1 MPKQLTVLIEN
12 RPGALAE
19 LARALSAAKVNITSI
34 MLEGS
39 LEFGVARIHVDNVK
53 KGVDALKDEGFQ
65 VQVGDVL
72 AVPLANEPGKLA
84 ELCETLEEAGV
95 NIDSIFG
102 TTARSDVP
110 TVVLKLDDTAKA
122 EAALQEFGEG

>member
-19 LARALSAAKVNITSI
+19 LARTLAGAHVNITSI

-53 KGVDALKDEGFQ
+53 KGVTALKDEGFQ
-65 VQVGDVL
+65 VQVGDVV
-72 AVPLANEPGKLA
+72 AVPLPNEPGKLA
-84 ELCETLEEAGV
+84 ELCEKLESVDV
-95 NIDSIFG
+95 NIESIFG
-102 TTARSDVP
+102 TTARADVP
-110 TVVLKLDDTAKA
+110 TIVLKVDDAPKA
-122 EAALQEFGEG
+122 EDVLSEFEGE